1 MAGGGRE
8 SFFNRSRYEDQL
20 VFGGLALL
28 KKAVTAMLALFD
40 SIVVIVMLSVALA
53 SLTEI

>member
-8 SFFNRSRYEDQL
+8 SFFNGSRYEDQL